1 MANRKRLI
9 ANQQVNKLFFAL
21 SKAIN
26 NKGIDYTIENLN
38 TLSYSDKI
46 KDEHLGNLIVE
57 IISKKTEDDDFAF
70 QKGRFDGKAQ
80 DTACLIAFF
89 LKKYANFNQN
99 EISEKICRNK
109 SQVSK
114 YITRISQLKRDGI
127 PSNEYLLSLVEEI
140 EMNIHPIIKKK

>member
-26 NKGIDYTIENLN
+26 NKGIDYTIDNLN

>member
-26 NKGIDYTIENLN
+26 NKGIDNTIESLN
-38 TLSYSDKI
+38 TLTYSERL
-46 KDEHLGNLIVE
+46 KDEYLGNLIIE
-57 IISKKTEDDDFAF
+57 IISKKTEDADFAI

-80 DTACLIAFF
+80 DTACLVSFF

-140 EMNIHPIIKKK
+140 EMKIQDILKKK

>member
-46 KDEHLGNLIVE
+46 KDEYLGNLIVE

-140 EMNIHPIIKKK
+140 EMNIHTIIKKK

>member
-38 TLSYSDKI
+38 TLSYRDKI
-46 KDEHLGNLIVE
+46 KDEYLGNLIVE
-57 IISKKTEDDDFAF
+57 IISKKKEDSEFAF

-140 EMNIHPIIKKK
+140 EMNIHTIIKKK

>member
-46 KDEHLGNLIVE
+46 KDEYLGNLIVE
-57 IISKKTEDDDFAF
+57 IISKKTEDADFAF

-140 EMNIHPIIKKK
+140 EMNIHTIIKKK